1 MRVLV
6 TGSGGRIGR
15 NIYIQL
21 MSQFHVEGLDTQ
33 PCSTVDHL
41 GDIRDSNLLR
51 VALRGVDVVVHT
63 AALHAPHVG
72 NRTEDEFFDINV
84 YATEVIANI
93 AVEQGVSHIIFTSTT
108 ALYGSA
114 STPDGKACWI
124 TERTTPLPKTI
135 YHKSK
140 LEAEHRLEK
149 ISKTTGLPITVL
161 QISRCFPEPADMMA
175 IYRLN
180 RGIDAR
186 DVASAHVCA
195 IKVRPSGFN
204 RYIISAD
211 SPFHTNDSEQLYL
224 QADKVITK
232 HAQDLAQEFATRGW
246 CLPTSLDRVYDSSL
260 AQKELNWFPK
270 YGYREVCAQLDAFV
284 AEVLPTSNTS
294 MRFW

>member
-15 NIYIQL
+15 NIYIHL
-21 MSQFHVEGLDTQ
+21 MSQFHVEGLDIQ

-51 VALRGVDVVVHT
+51 VALRGVDIVVHT

-93 AVEQGVSHIIFTSTT
+93 AAEQGVSHIIFTSTT

-114 STPDGKACWI
+114 STPNGKASWI
-124 TERTTPLPKTI
+124 TESTTPLPKTI

-140 LEAEHRLEK
+140 IEAEHRLEK
-149 ISKTTGLPITVL
+149 ISKNIGLPITVL

-195 IKVRPSGFN
+195 IKARLSGFN

-211 SPFHTNDSEQLYL
+211 SPFHTNDCEQLYL

-232 HAQDLAQEFATRGW
+232 HAPDLAQEFTTRGW

-260 AQKELNWFPK
+260 AQKELNWIPK
-270 YGYREVCAQLDAFV
+270 YNYREVCAQLDACI

-294 MRFW
+294 MRAW